1 MTKNVRG
8 FVRKMQEQSLLNSV
22 DGVSHKVHFKSSEK
36 MKEVKKESVQC
47 VVTSP
52 PYWDL
57 KNYNVD
63 GQIGY
68 KESYEE
74 YHSRLKVVWNEC
86 FRVLK
91 KDGSFWINVHSK
103 KHNSET
109 YLIPLD
115 IIRSLNK
122 IGFFLKDIL
131 IWHKSS
137 GIPSGEKRFGQHFE
151 YILFF
156 VKDKNNFK
164 FRKESLDSIIDYK
177 IENLTSIGDVW
188 NIKKKAGNIG
198 KDVPHPAIFPVEM
211 IRRIIK
217 VSTDKTDV
225 VLDPFLGS
233 GTTTLA
239 AIELHRSSVGYELNE
254 KDYKPLIEKVISK
267 KWILEFQPF
276 TSL

>member
-74 YHSRLKVVWNEC
+74 YHSRLKVVWKEC

-198 KDVPHPAIFPVEM
+198 KDVPHPATFPVEM

-267 KWILEFQPF
+267 KL
-276 TSL
+276 